1 MGMKNLKGGEVCSA
15 SGGCFLPDIIY
26 NCTEY
31 KAKQTTNVFNLYMTI
46 IICLLYKGLGVLC
59 LAL

>member
-15 SGGCFLPDIIY
+15 SGGRFLPDMIY

-31 KAKQTTNVFNLYMTI
+31 KAKLTTNVFNLYMTI
-46 IICLLYKGLGVLC
+46 IIGLLYKGLGVLC

>member
-15 SGGCFLPDIIY
+15 SGGRFLPDIIY

-31 KAKQTTNVFNLYMTI
+31 KAKLTTNVPIYDYNNRPI
-46 IICLLYKGLGVLC
+46 I
-59 LAL
+59 